1 MKSIMV
7 DQSRRRS
14 VVDSSGGGGGGGG
27 GGGFAMRSRHMSLN
41 SSSLNQLLPNHQ
53 YFGPISHY
61 NLQQQQQQQMSY
73 WASLPPASLQFQPPL
88 LPLPT
93 KATRSTEKQPK
104 PGNQRKGSSSSQCG
118 REPKGQARVER
129 KEVHEAAEGLTE
141 KEEEEECIYSLS
153 PPPSNLPLPSFVL
166 TRQKNKGVAVEAA

>member
-1 MKSIMV
+1 MV
-7 DQSRRRS
+7 DQTRRR
-14 VVDSSGGGGGGGG
+14 VADSLG

-41 SSSLNQLLPNHQ
+41 SSSSNQLLPNYHQ

-61 NLQQQQQQQMSY
+61 NLQRMSY
-73 WASLPPASLQFQPPL
+73 WASLPPASLPFQPPL

-93 KATRSTEKQPK
+93 KATRSTEKQANSV
-104 PGNQRKGSSSSQCG
+104 NQRKGSSSSPCG
-118 REPKGQARVER
+118 HEPKDQVLVKK

-141 KEEEEECIYSLS
+141 EKRIYSLS

-166 TRQKNKGVAVEAA
+166 TRQKNKGVAMEAAAGDAR

>member
-1 MKSIMV
+1 MKQLAMERA
-7 DQSRRRS
+7 DDHQARRRV

-61 NLQQQQQQQMSY
+61 NLQQQQQMSY
-73 WASLPPASLQFQPPL
+73 WASLPPASLQFPPL

-93 KATRSTEKQPK
+93 KATRSTEKQAK
-104 PGNQRKGSSSSQCG
+104 PVNQRKGSGSSQG
-118 REPKGQARVER
+118 RVER
-129 KEVHEAAEGLTE
+129 KV

-153 PPPSNLPLPSFVL
+153 PPPSDLPLPSFVL
-166 TRQKNKGVAVEAA
+166 TMQKNKGVAVEAAAGDAR